1 MTRENEGLLGPY
13 NAYYLYMVPEKF
25 CVVPV
30 NDFSKILIID
40 RLSGAIKVEHS
51 YSERDLPNPQC
62 RRLIYGILGLV
73 NLLAGAY
80 ILFITERKKIGTVS
94 GQDIYQIVQTE
105 MFPCCPTKEKI
116 MTNHQASLNQQYISM
131 IKKILSTPYFYYSY
145 TYDLTYNMQRLYNVQ
160 HDFLLKPL
168 HERADERFIWNR
180 NLLDQFYT
188 LESPDVGAF
197 CVPVIHGFISIN
209 KCIING
215 KTFLWTLISR
225 RSCKRAGTRLFTRG
239 VDSDGNVANFV
250 ETEQIIE
257 FEGYQSSFV
266 QIRGSIP
273 LFWQQ
278 YPNLKLKPSPKIIQE
293 NNNMEA
299 VNKHF
304 KSQEP
309 YYGYQVI
316 LNLIDQ
322 CGDEGDIEKAYRNSI
337 RLLNSERVQYEAF
350 DFHKECRKMRW
361 DRLQILIDR
370 VAQTQDAFS
379 TFLLLQKSK
388 LLSSQEGVFRTNC
401 IDCLDRT
408 NVVQSMLAKRSLGI
422 ILKKLG
428 IWEVGEIDNT
438 FEYLFKQVWADN
450 ADIISI
456 QYSGTGA
463 LKTDFTRTGKR
474 TKAGM
479 LNDLYNSLARY
490 YKNNFQDGFRQDAL
504 DLFLGNY
511 KVSSFE
517 KSDSESPLVVQRG
530 WKFFMFPSLLVISM
544 AMFFC
549 NVIIPPEYTT
559 KSLLS
564 ILFWGS
570 MIFITFTVTLRDGP
584 LFVDKPRLY
593 NKAIVDSHYQKNVV

>member
-1 MTRENEGLLGPY
+1 MSREMERLLTPY
-13 NAYYLYMVPEKF
+13 DVFYLYMVPEKF
-25 CVVPV
+25 YVVPV
-30 NDFSKILIID
+30 NDFSKVLVID
-40 RLSGAIKVEHS
+40 RVVGTTTVQNS
-51 YSERDLPNPQC
+51 YTEEKLPNPQC
-62 RRLIYGILGLV
+62 RTVIYGILGLI
-73 NLLAGAY
+73 NLLGGSY
-80 ILFITERKKIGTVS
+80 ILFITERKSIGTIS
-94 GQDIYQIVQTE
+94 GQEIYQIVQTE
-105 MFPCCPTKEKI
+105 MLPCSAFKERN
-116 MTNHQASLNQQYISM
+116 MSPQQVTMNQQYVSM
-131 IKKILSTPYFYYSY
+131 ITKVLSTPYFYYSY

-160 HDFLLKPL
+160 PDFLQTPL
-168 HERADERFIWNR
+168 HERADERFVWNK
-180 NLLDQFYT
+180 NILNQFN
-188 LESPDVGAF
+188 SSDIGGF
-197 CVPVIHGFISIN
+197 CVPVIHGFVSIN
-209 KCIING
+209 KCTLNG
-215 KTFLWTLISR
+215 KSFLWTLVSR

-239 VDSDGNVANFV
+239 VDAEGNVANFV

-273 LFWQQ
+273 LYWQQ
-278 YPNLKLKPSPKIIQE
+278 YPNLKLKPPPKIIQE

-299 VNKHF
+299 VSKHF

-322 CGDEGDIEKAYRNSI
+322 HGDEGDIEKAYRTSI
-337 RLLNSERVQYEAF
+337 RILNSQRVQYEAF

-370 VAQTQDAFS
+370 VAQTQDAFQ
-379 TFLLLQKSK
+379 TFLLLQKNK
-388 LLSSQEGVFRTNC
+388 LISAQEGVFRTNC

-408 NVVQSMLAKRSLGI
+408 NVVQSMLAKRSLCI

-428 IWEVGEIDNT
+428 ISEVGEIDNA

-474 TKAGM
+474 TKVGM
-479 LNDLYNSLARY
+479 LNDLYNTLARY
-490 YKNNFQDGFRQDAL
+490 YKNNFQDGFRQDAI

-511 KVSSFE
+511 KVSVLE
-517 KSDSESPLVVQRG
+517 KTNGDSPLVVKRG

-549 NVIIPPEYTT
+549 NVIIPAEYTT

-564 ILFWGS
+564 LLFWGS

-593 NKAIVDSHYQKNVV
+593 NKSVVDLHYQKNVV

>member
-1 MTRENEGLLGPY
+1 MSRETERLLGLY
-13 NAYYLYMVPEKF
+13 DVFYLYMVPDKF
-25 CVVPV
+25 YVVPV
-30 NDFSKILIID
+30 NDFSKALVVD
-40 RLSGAIKVEHS
+40 RMVGTLTLHTNYTE
-51 YSERDLPNPQC
+51 EDLPNPQC
-62 RRLIYGILGLV
+62 RRVIYGILGIIH
-73 NLLAGAY
+73 LLGGSY
-80 ILFITERKKIGTVS
+80 MLFITERKPIGTIS
-94 GQDIYQIVQTE
+94 GQTIYQIVQTE
-105 MFPCCPTKEKI
+105 MLPSSTYKEKNMSANQI
-116 MTNHQASLNQQYISM
+116 ATNQQYISM
-131 IKKILSTPYFYYSY
+131 ITKVLSTPYFYFSYS
-145 TYDLTYNMQRLYNVQ
+145 YDLTHNMQQIYSFQEEFV
-160 HDFLLKPL
+160 LKPL
-168 HERADERFIWNR
+168 HERADERFIWNKS
-180 NLLDQFYT
+180 LLEQFD
-188 LESPDVGAF
+188 SPDIATF
-197 CVPVIHGFISIN
+197 CIPVMHGFISIN
-209 KCIING
+209 KCVLNG
-215 KTFLWTLISR
+215 KSFQWTLVSR

-239 VDSDGNVANFV
+239 VDVEGNVANFV

-278 YPNLKLKPSPKIIQE
+278 YPNLKLKPPPKVIQE

-299 VNKHF
+299 VSKHF

-322 CGDEGDIEKAYRNSI
+322 HGSEGDLEKAFRNSV
-337 RLLNSERVQYEAF
+337 RLLNSTQVQYEAF
-350 DFHKECRKMRW
+350 DFHRECRKMRW

-370 VAQTQDAFS
+370 VAQTQDAFQ
-379 TFLLLQKSK
+379 TFLVLQKSK
-388 LLSSQEGVFRTNC
+388 IISKQEGVFRTNC

-422 ILKKLG
+422 VLKKLG
-428 IWEVGEIDNT
+428 IWEAGEIDNT

-450 ADIISI
+450 ADVISI

-474 TKAGM
+474 TKLGM
-479 LNDLYNSLARY
+479 FNDLYNTLARY
-490 YKNNFQDGFRQDAL
+490 YKNNFQDGFRQDAI
-504 DLFLGNY
+504 DVFLGNY
-511 KVSSFE
+511 RVGVAE
-517 KSDSESPLVVQRG
+517 IRDSESPLAVKRG

-549 NVIIPPEYTT
+549 NVIIPAEYTT

-564 ILFWGS
+564 LLFWGS

-593 NKAIVDSHYQKNVV
+593 NKAIVDQYYQKNVVV